1 MPGPKHP
8 EVCLTDVMRR
18 GLEKLVKRYST
29 RQQIALRGRI
39 ILLAGNGLNN
49 GQVARDLKISID
61 MARLWR
67 TRWLVLEPIPLSD
80 LSIEERLEDLPRPGA
95 PCQITADQV
104 CQIVALACKVPEES
118 ERPISH
124 WTSREI
130 ADEIKK
136 RGIVDEISPRHAA
149 RLLKRRRSQ
158 ASPDPLLADRR
169 S

>member
-1 MPGPKHP
+1 MPGPKPP

-39 ILLAGNGLNN
+39 ILLAGDGLNN
-49 GQVARDLKISID
+49 GQVARDLKISVD

-136 RGIVDEISPRHAA
+136 RGIVDKISPRHAA
-149 RLLKRRRSQ
+149 RLLKRG
-158 ASPDPLLADRR
+158 
-169 S
+169 